1 MKKVLLATIASS
13 FFMFSCTEDLENTIL
28 PSESGKFQTRALMSD
43 ADFQIVNYNGEDCI
57 QFRNDSVF
65 HVVVDSFCKMSDEE
79 VKAILSGYNFT
90 SQKQI
95 MEEAIT
101 EQELI
106 VDNYEKDPNQ
116 PFPHQEIENFKQK
129 YNDVFIFDPY
139 DSTNFIPHYKLENPS
154 QCIFTN
160 RSGIF
165 LIGDSIVHSP
175 VFNSIEEYF
184 GSGITFYAD
193 EEASNEK
200 TDVNTAY
207 SQIKPADSNRKK
219 RLVKVKIRIYFGGEE
234 FVKDGNYTY
243 KYQRIMFDQ
252 LSEKKKILW
261 KKHHATIHVRFNM
274 SGSGNKGVEVHYTD
288 HLGYQ
293 IAGMPFLHSAEI
305 YGEKEGFYWGRVG
318 EHKPVTIFDQSPKY
332 SLTGRMEIWSNEIPE
347 SKKGTAKIDLTIQQ

>member
-1 MKKVLLATIASS
+1 MKNVLLATIASS

-28 PSESGKFQTRALMSD
+28 PSESGKLQTRTLMSD

-65 HVVVDSFCKMSDEE
+65 HAVVDSFCKMSDEE
-79 VKAILSGYNFT
+79 VKAVLSGYNFT

-116 PFPHQEIENFKQK
+116 PFPHQEIANFKQK

-175 VFNSIEEYF
+175 VFSSIEEYF
-184 GSGITFYAD
+184 GSGIAFYAD

-219 RLVKVKIRIYFGGEE
+219 RLVKVRVRIYFSGEE
-234 FVKDGNYTY
+234 SMENF
-243 KYQRIMFDQ
+243 KYQRINFDF

-261 KKHHATIHVRFNM
+261 KKHHTNIHTRLNVTGENLQ
-274 SGSGNKGVEVHYTD
+274 VWYTNR
-288 HLGYQ
+288 GYRTP
-293 IAGMPFLHSAEI
+293 AMPYMQYAQI
-305 YGEKEGFYWGRVG
+305 YGEVNGLYWGHVKAHKR
-318 EHKPVTIFDQSPKY
+318 EHIFDQTPMY
-332 SLTGRMEIWSNEIPE
+332 SLKGRMEVWSDEIPE
-347 SKKGTAKIDLTIQQ
+347 SKKGTAKVDLVIEK